1 MMSHDDAELC
11 ERIVAQIPEA
21 VILADRDGRIRLWN
35 RGAETVFGHRA
46 ADVVGT
52 SLDIIIPEEL
62 RDRHWQAYEL
72 AVSAGRTRLG
82 TRFLPTKAIRK
93 DGATIYVELSFA
105 ILLDENGATVGALGV
120 ARDIT
125 ERYKQQKADRKRLAE
140 LEEKVR
146 VCSRSH
152 GPATASQR
160 RTGGVA

>member
-1 MMSHDDAELC
+1 MTRDSEGELC
-11 ERIVAQIPEA
+11 GRIVAQIPEA

-52 SLDIIIPEEL
+52 SLDIIIPEGL

-125 ERYKQQKADRKRLAE
+125 KRYKQQKAERKRLAE
-140 LEEKVR
+140 LEEEIRVR
-146 VCSRSH
+146 SQSH
-152 GPATASQR
+152 GPAAAFQR
-160 RTGGVA
+160 QRGGNA